1 MEASVILPPTVPVVI
16 RRLREEDLAGL
27 EWSQEHVR
35 FRRMFRS
42 AFDDMR
48 AGTRSLWVAAA
59 GDLVVGRLFIQWN
72 SADRRYA
79 DGVSRAY
86 LYALRVHSQLQRQ
99 GVGTRLV
106 AAAEAELCARRM
118 STATLAVGQANVE
131 AYRLYKR
138 LGYTVFDDDPGIWY
152 FLDDRGVLQREEE
165 KSWLLQKRLRCES
178 QGP

>member
-1 MEASVILPPTVPVVI
+1 MDVSVILPPTASVAI
-16 RRLREEDLAGL
+16 RHLREQDLAGL
-27 EWSQEHVR
+27 EWSEEHVR

-48 AGTRSLWVAAA
+48 AGSRSLWVGAT

-79 DGVSRAY
+79 DGVNRAY
-86 LYALRVHSQLQRQ
+86 LYALRVHPQWQRR

-106 AAAEAELCARRM
+106 AAAEAELCTRRVT
-118 STATLAVGQANVE
+118 TATLAVGQTNVE
-131 AYRLYKR
+131 AFRLYKR
-138 LGYTVFDDDPGIWY
+138 LGYTVFDDDPGVWY

-165 KSWLLQKRLRCES
+165 KSWLLQKRLRCE
-178 QGP
+178 P